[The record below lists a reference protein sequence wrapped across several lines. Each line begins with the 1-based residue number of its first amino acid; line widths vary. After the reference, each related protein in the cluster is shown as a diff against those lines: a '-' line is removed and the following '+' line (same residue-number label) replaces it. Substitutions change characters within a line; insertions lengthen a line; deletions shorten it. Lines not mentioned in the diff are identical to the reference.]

1 MTSTGCFAISESG
14 FMTLWQ
20 RILRALEVGFEA
32 VLGRARERG
41 DKSEA
46 FTIGVIALGAKLS
59 KADGQVTRD
68 EVRAFREVFHVPED
82 QHENVGMLFNLARQD
97 VAGFDGYARRI
108 ARLFDPRSPELE
120 RLMACLFHIAS
131 ADGEVSPPELDF
143 LAFVA
148 DIFGWS
154 AAEFER
160 LALIYRQ
167 DLEDDPFIILGV
179 ERDADWETIRKAHRS
194 LVREHHPDQLASLG
208 LPDELMALADK
219 QLARINAAFS
229 RLKDLYTV
237 PRLAED

>member
-1 MTSTGCFAISESG
+1 MTSTGSFAIRESG

-20 RILRALEVGFEA
+20 RILRTLEIGFEA

-108 ARLFDPRSPELE
+108 AAVPKNQLMMQKMFSGALWPPIQPARSS
-120 RLMACLFHIAS
+120 I
-131 ADGEVSPPELDF
+131 
-143 LAFVA
+143 
-148 DIFGWS
+148 
-154 AAEFER
+154 R
-160 LALIYRQ
+160 LA
-167 DLEDDPFIILGV
+167 
-179 ERDADWETIRKAHRS
+179 H
-194 LVREHHPDQLASLG
+194 
-208 LPDELMALADK
+208 
-219 QLARINAAFS
+219 
-229 RLKDLYTV
+229 
-237 PRLAED
+237 

>member
-1 MTSTGCFAISESG
+1 MASRLERSESG

-20 RILRALEVGFEA
+20 RILRALEHGIDA
-32 VLGRARERG
+32 VLGRARDAG

-68 EVRAFREVFHVPED
+68 EVRAFRDVFHVPDD
-82 QHENVGMLFNLARQD
+82 QADNVAMLFNLARQD
-97 VAGFDGYARRI
+97 VAGFDGYARNV

-131 ADGEVSPPELDF
+131 ADGEVSPPELEF
-143 LAFVA
+143 LGYVA
-148 DIFGWS
+148 EIFGWS
-154 AAEFER
+154 DAEFER

-167 DLEDDPFIILGV
+167 DLDDDPFVVLGV
-179 ERDADWETIRKAHRS
+179 DRDADWDTIKKAHRS

-219 QLARINAAFS
+219 QLARVNAAFS
-229 RLKDLYTV
+229 RLKELYTV
-237 PRLAED
+237 PALAED

>member
-1 MTSTGCFAISESG
+1 MASRLERSESG

-20 RILRALEVGFEA
+20 RILRALEHGIDA
-32 VLGRARERG
+32 VLGRARDAG

-68 EVRAFREVFHVPED
+68 EVRAFRDVFHVPDD
-82 QHENVGMLFNLARQD
+82 QADNVAMLFNLARQD
-97 VAGFDGYARRI
+97 VAGFDGYARNV

-131 ADGEVSPPELDF
+131 ADGEVSPPELEF
-143 LAFVA
+143 LGYVA
-148 DIFGWS
+148 EIFGWS
-154 AAEFER
+154 DAEFER

-167 DLEDDPFIILGV
+167 DLDDDPFVILGV
-179 ERDADWETIRKAHRS
+179 DRNADWDTIKKAHRS

-219 QLARINAAFS
+219 QLARVNAAFS
-229 RLKDLYTV
+229 RLKELYTV
-237 PRLAED
+237 PALAED